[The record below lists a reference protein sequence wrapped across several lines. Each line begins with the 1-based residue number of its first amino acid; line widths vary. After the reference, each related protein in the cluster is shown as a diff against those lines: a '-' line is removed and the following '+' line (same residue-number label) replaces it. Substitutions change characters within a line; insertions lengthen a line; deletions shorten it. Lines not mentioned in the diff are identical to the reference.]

1 MELLAVYNSPWSCCL
16 WSCCLS
22 FALELLFIIRP
33 GAAVYNSPTRGSG
46 VLENALLLRCRDA
59 AVYGAALLQMV
70 CAAGY
75 LLVISAYWQ
84 FCAEWQDRLVT
95 VDMYWQFCAEWQDR
109 PGIITLEIMRA
120 R

>member
-1 MELLAVYNSPWSCCL
+1 MELL
-16 WSCCLS
+16 

-70 CAAGY
+70 CAAGD
-75 LLVISAYWQ
+75 LLVISASVSWDHDSGHVLAIL
-84 FCAEWQDRLVT
+84 C
-95 VDMYWQFCAEWQDR
+95 
-109 PGIITLEIMRA
+109 
-120 R
+120 

>member
-46 VLENALLLRCRDA
+46 VLENALLL
-59 AVYGAALLQMV
+59 V

-84 FCAEWQDRLVT
+84 FCAEWQDRLIT
-95 VDMYWQFCAEWQDR
+95 VDMYWQFWQDRLITADMYWQFCAEWQDR